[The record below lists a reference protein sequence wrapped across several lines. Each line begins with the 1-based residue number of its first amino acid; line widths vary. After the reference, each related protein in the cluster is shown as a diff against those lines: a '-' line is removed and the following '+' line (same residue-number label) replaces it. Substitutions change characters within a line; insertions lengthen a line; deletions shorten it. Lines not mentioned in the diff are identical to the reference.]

1 MYIYDCSS
9 LSVLI
14 YGLHIIQDTCFN
26 SFLLLSSSLQ
36 NVVDS
41 LSMYKGEDAQEEG
54 KVTSPT
60 DEHTSGVPAV
70 TDGDG
75 K

>member
-1 MYIYDCSS
+1 M
-9 LSVLI
+9 LI
-14 YGLHIIQDTCFN
+14 LINGLYIIQDTC
-26 SFLLLSSSLQ
+26 LSSFEVLLCSLQ
-36 NVVDS
+36 NVEDS

-70 TDGDG
+70 TDEDG

>member
-1 MYIYDCSS
+1 MFI
-9 LSVLI
+9 LI
-14 YGLHIIQDTCFN
+14 YGLHIIQDLCRSNFEV
-26 SFLLLSSSLQ
+26 LLCSLQ
-36 NVVDS
+36 NVMDS
-41 LSMYKGEDAQEEG
+41 LSMYKDEDAQEEG

-75 K
+75 A